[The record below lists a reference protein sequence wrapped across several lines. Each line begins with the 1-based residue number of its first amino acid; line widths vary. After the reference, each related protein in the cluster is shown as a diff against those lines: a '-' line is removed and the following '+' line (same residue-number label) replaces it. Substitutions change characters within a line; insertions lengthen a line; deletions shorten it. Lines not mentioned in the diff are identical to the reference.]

1 MARDGYTGVMTTTF
15 APVPARDYALA
26 DAVVTE
32 AVKLY
37 GPELGF
43 ATPHFESNPG
53 YARGAWVGVPN
64 FGL

>member
-1 MARDGYTGVMTTTF
+1 MTTTF
-15 APVPARDYALA
+15 APAPARDYALA
-26 DAVVTE
+26 DAVVAE

-43 ATPHFESNPG
+43 ATPHFESNPS